1 MIYELRRGGFALFLR
16 INHSGTL
23 YSQWDTGF
31 SGFVGRDMFT
41 WSLLYFLRICGE
53 RRWGFDAYAP
63 TVEEAAS
70 SPDVPDHDN
79 NAIASKSNPLE
90 IDEIFASMFQGDI

>member
-1 MIYELRRGGFALFLR
+1 MKKISKSLTR
-16 INHSGTL
+16 IKRSAAGILPQHIDKWEET
-23 YSQWDTGF
+23 
-31 SGFVGRDMFT
+31 
-41 WSLLYFLRICGE
+41 E
-53 RRWGFDAYAP
+53 RRQLRDECYAP

-79 NAIASKSNPLE
+79 DAIASKSNPLE

>member
-31 SGFVGRDMFT
+31 SGFVGRDKIAVT
-41 WSLLYFLRICGE
+41 GRTLLTLYYFLYCI
-53 RRWGFDAYAP
+53 
-63 TVEEAAS
+63 
-70 SPDVPDHDN
+70 N
-79 NAIASKSNPLE
+79 K
-90 IDEIFASMFQGDI
+90 IFGVILIQISMLLIMLDIFKNTNVSIV

>member
-1 MIYELRRGGFALFLR
+1 MANGAWFGQGKSTVTE
-16 INHSGTL
+16 
-23 YSQWDTGF
+23 
-31 SGFVGRDMFT
+31 
-41 WSLLYFLRICGE
+41 C
-53 RRWGFDAYAP
+53 YAP

-79 NAIASKSNPLE
+79 DAIASKSNPLE

>member
-31 SGFVGRDMFT
+31 SGFVGRDI
-41 WSLLYFLRICGE
+41 YPCG
-53 RRWGFDAYAP
+53 
-63 TVEEAAS
+63 
-70 SPDVPDHDN
+70 
-79 NAIASKSNPLE
+79 
-90 IDEIFASMFQGDI
+90 IDFFKTIVYCLKGHTFKHMPHLIHLALSISG

>member
-1 MIYELRRGGFALFLR
+1 MV
-16 INHSGTL
+16 
-23 YSQWDTGF
+23 WTGKKH
-31 SGFVGRDMFT
+31 RYKT
-41 WSLLYFLRICGE
+41 E
-53 RRWGFDAYAP
+53 RRQLRDECYAP

-79 NAIASKSNPLE
+79 DAIASKSNPLE